1 MPHARWRMNEV
12 ERRNEVVNFIISA
25 LPFPIDR
32 EDKANLTKS
41 IATTD
46 QMTKGLINEPS
57 RIPNRRTER
66 SLTWKRM
73 A

>member
-41 IATTD
+41 IATID
-46 QMTKGLINEPS
+46 QMTKGLING
-57 RIPNRRTER
+57 
-66 SLTWKRM
+66 
-73 A
+73 